1 MQSIEACPQS
11 LQSLFNLQTSINVDG
26 FRSLREGER
35 VEFDLEISE
44 DGRAKAMNVT
54 GPGGEAPQASH
65 KSLPILILAC
75 CAVSL
80 NTSFS
85 NSTFMPI

>member
-1 MQSIEACPQS
+1 MR
-11 LQSLFNLQTSINVDG
+11 LHLQTSINVDG

-54 GPGGEAPQASH
+54 GPGGEAPQ
-65 KSLPILILAC
+65 
-75 CAVSL
+75 V
-80 NTSFS
+80 S
-85 NSTFMPI
+85 NSSLLKAPSTLYERLLGQSY